1 MAERP
6 CCLPRATRLLHAAR
20 AHLPSIFIWL
30 LLLTPV
36 LLRAETNPVD
46 VEAGKLHELR
56 ERISAFKQELESVRG
71 QHDSQQEALAQTDKA
86 IGAISADLRRLRLEA
101 LQAGER
107 LAELETERSA
117 ARAQLNGMRR
127 ILGREL
133 RTAWLGGRQQHIRLL
148 LNQDDPAVVGRMMTY
163 QAYFTRA
170 RTQRMEQFQATL
182 ERLRLAE
189 QALLEQQATI
199 EALHVQQQEQSSRLS
214 REQETQRSILA
225 GLQKQLSTGTT
236 ELARLEQ
243 DEQRVSKLLLSLQQ
257 ALRDIPPPETSQVP
271 LHRLKG
277 QLRWPAAGHISTP
290 YGARQAAGKMQA
302 RGVHI
307 SSPSGTDVHAVAK
320 GRIAFAD
327 WLRGFGLLII
337 IDHGSGYM
345 SLYGENS
352 SLYKAVGEWVSR
364 EDVIA
369 AAGNSGGQLRTG
381 VYFELRK
388 DGQPI
393 DPAAWFKGKPA
404 ELRAGN

>member
-1 MAERP
+1 MAEW
-6 CCLPRATRLLHAAR
+6 PRCVPHTARRFEAAR
-20 AHLPSIFIWL
+20 AHLASLFFIL
-30 LLLTPV
+30 LLLTPG
-36 LLRAETNPVD
+36 LPCAETDPVD
-46 VEAGKLHELR
+46 VEAGKLRELR
-56 ERISAFKQELESVRG
+56 ARISAFKHELDSVRG
-71 QHDSQQEALAQTDKA
+71 QHDSQQQALARTDKA
-86 IGAISADLRRLRLEA
+86 IGAISAELRRLHLEA
-101 LQAGER
+101 RQAGEK
-107 LAELETERSA
+107 LVVLETERSA
-117 ARAQLNGMRR
+117 AHAQLSSMRR
-127 ILGREL
+127 ILEREL
-133 RTAWLGGRQQHIRLL
+133 RAAWLGGRQQRIKLL
-148 LNQDDPAVVGRMMTY
+148 LNQDEPAVVGRMMTY

-182 ERLRLAE
+182 ERLRMTE

-199 EALHVQQQEQSSRLS
+199 EALQVQQQEQSSRLAL
-214 REQETQRSILA
+214 EQETQRSILA
-225 GLQKQLSTGTT
+225 GLQEQLKAGTT

-243 DEQRVSKLLLSLQQ
+243 DEQRVHQLLQSLQQ
-257 ALRDIPPPETSQVP
+257 ALRDIPPAETSTQS
-271 LHRLKG
+271 LQQLKG
-277 QLRWPAAGHISTP
+277 KLRWPAAGSISTP

-337 IDHGSGYM
+337 IDHGAGYM

-352 SLYKAVGEWVSR
+352 SLYKAVGEWVSQG
-364 EDVIA
+364 EVIA

-393 DPAAWFKGKPA
+393 NPAAWFKGKPA
-404 ELRAGN
+404 ALSAGR

>member
-1 MAERP
+1 MAEW
-6 CCLPRATRLLHAAR
+6 PRCVPRTTRLFETAR
-20 AHLPSIFIWL
+20 AQLPTLFIFL
-30 LLLTPV
+30 LLLSPG
-36 LLRAETNPVD
+36 LLCAETNPID
-46 VEAGKLHELR
+46 VEAGKLRELR
-56 ERISAFKQELESVRG
+56 ARISAFKSELESVRG
-71 QHDSQQEALAQTDKA
+71 QHDSQQQALARTDKA
-86 IGAISADLRRLRLEA
+86 IGAISAELRRLRREA
-101 LQAGER
+101 RQAGEK
-107 LAELETERSA
+107 LAALETERSA
-117 ARAQLNGMRR
+117 ARTQLNSTRR
-127 ILGREL
+127 ILEREL
-133 RTAWLGGRQQHIRLL
+133 RSAWLGGRQQRIKLL

-170 RTQRMEQFQATL
+170 RTQRLEQFQATI

-199 EALHVQQQEQSSRLS
+199 EELHIQQQEQSSRLS
-214 REQETQRSILA
+214 LEQETQRGILA
-225 GLQKQLSTGTT
+225 GLEKQLKAGTT
-236 ELARLEQ
+236 ELSRLEQ
-243 DEQRVSKLLLSLQQ
+243 DEQRVHQLLQSLQQ
-257 ALRDIPPPETSQVP
+257 ALRDIPPLESSQQS
-271 LHRLKG
+271 LRQLKG
-277 QLRWPAAGHISTP
+277 KLRWPAAGSISTP

-337 IDHGSGYM
+337 IDHGAGYM

-352 SLYKAVGEWVSR
+352 SLYKAVGEWVSQG
-364 EDVIA
+364 EVIA

-393 DPAAWFKGKPA
+393 NPAAWFKGKPA
-404 ELRAGN
+404 ALSAGR